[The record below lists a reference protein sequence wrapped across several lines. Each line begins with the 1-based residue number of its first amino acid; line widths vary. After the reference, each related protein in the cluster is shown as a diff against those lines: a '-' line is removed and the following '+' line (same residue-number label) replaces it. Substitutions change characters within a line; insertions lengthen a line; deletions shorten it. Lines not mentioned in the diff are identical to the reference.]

1 MKTAIVTGAGGFIGS
16 ALTERLFRAGY
27 AVYGVDIN
35 ETALRRL
42 AGQPS
47 FIPVCEDLE
56 NPEIASRLPQ
66 RADVVFH
73 LALKGTMG
81 AKDRGNADLQISN
94 ISSAVHFCRAV
105 IDQCEHFIFCSS
117 SYEFLRDK
125 KDKRVPRCFYGT
137 AKHAAA
143 DMCANIAYGGGKK
156 FNKVIFTNTFGVG
169 DRSNKAVNTIIL
181 RMLHS
186 EPLTLV
192 EGNERNDWTYIDDTV
207 EGLMA
212 VLEKGKPFRT
222 YYIGHRE
229 ITTFREKIIAMRD
242 VLCPEMELAFG
253 TMSEDFCVNYDEI
266 DLDALYRDTG
276 FECRSDFRESILKT
290 ANWLN
295 SQTSPKSGGG
305 GTELSP
311 D

>member
-1 MKTAIVTGAGGFIGS
+1 MKTAIVTGAGGFIGG
-16 ALTERLFRAGY
+16 ALTERLLQEGY

-35 ETALRRL
+35 EAALRRF

-47 FIPVCEDLE
+47 FFPVCEDLE

-66 RADVVFH
+66 RADAIFH

-81 AKDRGNADLQISN
+81 AKDRGDADLQISN
-94 ISSAVHFCRAV
+94 ISSAVHFCGTV
-105 IDQCEHFIFCSS
+105 IDRCERFIFCSS

-125 KDKRVPRCFYGT
+125 KDQRIPMCFYGA
-137 AKHAAA
+137 AKRAAA
-143 DMCANIAYGGGKK
+143 DMCANIAYHGGKEY
-156 FNKVIFTNTFGVG
+156 NKVIFTNTFGVG
-169 DRSNKAVNTIIL
+169 DRSNKAVNTIIR
-181 RMLHS
+181 RMLHR

-192 EGNERNDWTYIDDTV
+192 EGSDRNDWTYIDDTV

-212 VLEKGKPFRT
+212 VLEKGKPFQT

-229 ITTFREKIIAMRD
+229 ITTFREKITVMRD
-242 VLCPEMELAFG
+242 VLCPEMNLVFG
-253 TMSEDFCVNYDEI
+253 TMPEDSCVHYDEI

-290 ANWLN
+290 ANWLQ
-295 SQTSPKSGGG
+295 SQTPKNTVGGG
-305 GTELSP
+305 
-311 D
+311 